1 MAQVS
6 GSQVLTA
13 AAIVG
18 VAVIGGSLVLAQS
31 LNRVTQQVDRASGRL
46 DEIRVAVVDAKD
58 AIGNLQLAAPGQ
70 AAQRGPDPNKRYPA
84 TVNDAPVIGPETAAV
99 TIIEFSDFQCPFCKR
114 VGPTLRKIEEEYG
127 DQVRIAFKHQPLSIH
142 PKAPAAHAAAEA
154 AHRQGK
160 FWEMH
165 DLIFEN
171 QKEMSPEKY
180 LEYAAQLGLDVER
193 FKIDVESDEVKAR
206 IDADKLEA
214 AKLAASGTPTFYI
227 NGLLLSGAKPFE
239 AFKVVIDKELAAK
252 KKT

>member
-1 MAQVS
+1 MAQSS
-6 GSQVLTA
+6 GGQVLIA
-13 AAIVG
+13 AVVVG
-18 VAVIGGSLVLAQS
+18 VAVIGGSLILAQS

-58 AIGNLQLAAPGQ
+58 ALGNLQVAGPGQ
-70 AAQRGPDPNKRYPA
+70 AAPRAPDPNKRYPA
-84 TVNDAPVIGPETAAV
+84 TIGNAPSIGPETAAI
-99 TIIEFSDFQCPFCKR
+99 TIVEFSDFQCPFCKR
-114 VGPTLRKIEEEYG
+114 VGPTLRQIEEEYG
-127 DQVRIAFKHQPLSIH
+127 DQVRIGFKHQPLGIH

-180 LEYAAQLGLDVER
+180 VEYAAQLELDVER
-193 FKIDVESDEVKAR
+193 FKIDVESDEIKAR
-206 IDADKLEA
+206 ISADKLEA
-214 AKLAASGTPTFYI
+214 AKLSASGTPTFYI

>member
-1 MAQVS
+1 MAQSS
-6 GSQVLTA
+6 GGQVLIA
-13 AAIVG
+13 AVVIG
-18 VAVIGGSLVLAQS
+18 VAVIGGSLIVAQS

-46 DEIRVAVVDAKD
+46 DEIRVAVVDAKE
-58 AIGNLQLAAPGQ
+58 ALGKLQVAAAGPAAPQ
-70 AAQRGPDPNKRYPA
+70 APDPNKRYPA
-84 TVNDAPVIGPETAAV
+84 TVDGAPVMGPETAAV
-99 TIIEFSDFQCPFCKR
+99 TIVEFSDFQCPFCKR
-114 VGPTLRKIEEEYG
+114 VGPTLKQIKEEYG

-165 DLIFEN
+165 DLIFAN

-180 LEYAAQLGLDVER
+180 VEYATQLELDVER
-193 FKIDVESDEVKAR
+193 FKADVESEEIKAR
-206 IDADKLEA
+206 ISADKLEA
-214 AKLAASGTPTFYI
+214 AKLSASGTPTFFI